1 MRERESEITRPNK
14 VRVVTSETN
23 YCDGRS
29 AINHAAMQSALAIY
43 SQAQHESTPLGT
55 RRRPPSD
62 SDSMETWAA
71 KLNYY
76 QPAAGLIEH

>member
-1 MRERESEITRPNK
+1 M
-14 VRVVTSETN
+14 RVVTSETN

-29 AINHAAMQSALAIY
+29 AINHAAMQSAALAIY

-55 RRRPPSD
+55 RRAATGD
-62 SDSMETWAA
+62 SVSMETSAA